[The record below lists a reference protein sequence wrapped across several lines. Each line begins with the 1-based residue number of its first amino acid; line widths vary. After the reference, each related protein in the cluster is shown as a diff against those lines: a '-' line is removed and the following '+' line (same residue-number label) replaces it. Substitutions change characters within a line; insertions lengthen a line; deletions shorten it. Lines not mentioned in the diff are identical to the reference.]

1 MGTDLS
7 TAPSPVPRD
16 VHVISHAP
24 PADWVAEHRS
34 VWARKASLRKVYTC
48 WFGVLRDACVPNA
61 PIVELGCGP
70 GFFKE
75 MYPEVMATDVAPSPF
90 ADRVV
95 DAAALPFADDALG
108 TIVFVDVFH
117 HLPRPEQFLREAART
132 LRPGGR
138 LVMLEPWMGLMGR
151 LLFRYVHHE
160 DSDLSVPPADPWGAA
175 DKDPMLGNA
184 ALPYLYFR
192 AGGHVEQMDVP
203 LRVIHRR
210 AFASLP
216 WVLSGGF
223 QPISFLPA
231 AFVSAAEVVDRF
243 VSLIPSVTAT
253 RCFLVL
259 EKTGERH

>member
-1 MGTDLS
+1 
-7 TAPSPVPRD
+7 
-16 VHVISHAP
+16 VISHAP
-24 PADWVAEHRS
+24 PANWVAAHRS
-34 VWARKASLRKVYTC
+34 VWARKASLRKVYTY
-48 WFGVLRDACVPNA
+48 WFGMLRDACVLHA

-75 MYPEVMATDVAPSPF
+75 LYPEVVATDVAPSPY

-95 DAAALPFADDALG
+95 DAAALPFGDGEVG

-160 DSDLSVPPADPWGAA
+160 DSDLSVPPADPWGATN
-175 DKDPMLGNA
+175 KDPMQGNA

-192 AGGHVEQMDVP
+192 AGGHAEQMDLP
-203 LRVIHRR
+203 LRVIHRH
-210 AFASLP
+210 AFAALP
-216 WVLSGGF
+216 WILTGGF
-223 QPISFLPA
+223 QPISLLPA
-231 AFVSAAEVVDRF
+231 ALVTAAEFVDRL
-243 VSLIPSVTAT
+243 VSLVPSVTAT
-253 RCFLVL
+253 RCFVVL
-259 EKTGERH
+259 EKAGE